1 MDSLFAK
8 RTIRSMAE
16 LSESL
21 RERARELGLSH
32 AEAARRAGLSER
44 RYGNYVSGV
53 REPDLRTLAR
63 IAEVLQT
70 TPNDLLGF
78 RTDKTE
84 PDRSILIDRMNQAA
98 HRLTA
103 FELELLTVQMEA
115 VAKRSR

>member
-1 MDSLFAK
+1 
-8 RTIRSMAE
+8 MAE

-21 RERARELGLSH
+21 RERARELGISH

-70 TPNDLLGF
+70 TPNDLLGIQPF
-78 RTDKTE
+78 RQE
-84 PDRSILIDRMNQAA
+84 PDRDHLLERLSQAA
-98 HRLTA
+98 QRLSSYD
-103 FELELLTVQMEA
+103 LELLTVQIEA
-115 VAKRSR
+115 AAKRRR